1 MQRKNDELMS
11 IENEIREIIEG
22 LGYDFVGM
30 ELVHE
35 HGRMIL
41 RIYINTPGGINVK
54 DCETVSRKVDKF
66 LDSTEEIFGGRYYLE
81 VSSPGL
87 DAPLFYIKDFKNYV
101 GKTVRIKTH
110 DPVGSRRNFK
120 GKIIEILSNNDI
132 KLGLDDGTEILIPFQ
147 NISKARLVPEIDDGE

>member
-35 HGRMIL
+35 QGRMIL
-41 RIYINTPGGINVK
+41 RIYINTLGGINVK

-66 LDSTEEIFGGRYYLE
+66 L
-81 VSSPGL
+81 
-87 DAPLFYIKDFKNYV
+87 
-101 GKTVRIKTH
+101 
-110 DPVGSRRNFK
+110 
-120 GKIIEILSNNDI
+120 
-132 KLGLDDGTEILIPFQ
+132 
-147 NISKARLVPEIDDGE
+147 

>member
-1 MQRKNDELMS
+1 
-11 IENEIREIIEG
+11 
-22 LGYDFVGM
+22 
-30 ELVHE
+30 
-35 HGRMIL
+35 
-41 RIYINTPGGINVK
+41 
-54 DCETVSRKVDKF
+54 VSRKVDKF
-66 LDSTEEIFGGRYYLE
+66 LDSREEIFGGRYYLE

-87 DAPLFYIKDFKNYV
+87 DAPLFYIKDFKKYV